1 MAGLYLHIPFCKRR
15 CVYCDFYSTT
25 FNDDVRANYVESLCN
40 ELSIR
45 KSYLGTSSLQSIY
58 LGGGTPSQLSPNEL
72 GHIFCHILKLFTLS
86 SDCEITLEAN
96 PDDLNPDYVKAL
108 RQLPVNR
115 ISIGIQTFND
125 NLLNLLQRRHTGL
138 QALQAV
144 DLCYRYGLENISI
157 DLIYGLPGQS
167 LNDWNADLNA
177 ALNLPV
183 KHLSAYSLTYE
194 EGTRLWTMREKK
206 EIHETDEETSLQ
218 MFNSLID
225 HAEQAGFKHY
235 EISNFCRKG
244 YQAIHNSSYWK
255 GDSYLG
261 CGPGAHSFNGTSRQW
276 NKKDLPAYLKKN
288 GNVFPDLIETEHLT
302 EQERYNDF
310 VITTLR
316 TSNGLDLHKLHDTF
330 GDASVQYA
338 LAMAQPY
345 LKQRTLEL
353 TSATPSHPKGVLRL
367 TRKGIFLSDIIMSD
381 LLSVD

>member
-225 HAEQAGFKHY
+225 HAEQADFKHY

-276 NKKDLPAYLKKN
+276 NKKDLPAYLKKLN
-288 GNVFPDLIETEHLT
+288 KNATTILSSLHSALQTDWICINSTTHSEMHPFSMHLPWPNLILSNEHL
-302 EQERYNDF
+302 N
-310 VITTLR
+310 
-316 TSNGLDLHKLHDTF
+316 
-330 GDASVQYA
+330 
-338 LAMAQPY
+338 
-345 LKQRTLEL
+345 
-353 TSATPSHPKGVLRL
+353 
-367 TRKGIFLSDIIMSD
+367 
-381 LLSVD
+381 